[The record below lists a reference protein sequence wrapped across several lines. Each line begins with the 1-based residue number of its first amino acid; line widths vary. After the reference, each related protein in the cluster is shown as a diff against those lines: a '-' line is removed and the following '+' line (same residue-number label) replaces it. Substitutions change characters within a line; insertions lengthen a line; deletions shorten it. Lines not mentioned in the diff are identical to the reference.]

1 MRIHARLALLSF
13 AVSLVALGAVTLL
26 WNAELH
32 RERRRELDDRVLDQ
46 ARVLAAL
53 LPSDGDSVL
62 ADPARLRAEC
72 DRLVRLLHR
81 ETGMRLTVI
90 DAEGVVLAESDVAAA
105 DVEGM
110 ENHRERPE
118 ILAALE
124 RGVGRSSRPSPT
136 LKTPMAYVAVRWG
149 PAARPLGTARAALP
163 MTRVIAEQ
171 NRGLGRLITVVL
183 GALGFSALL
192 GYVAARR
199 ITRPVAQVS
208 AETRLIAEGALDR
221 RVEPRG
227 TAEVHELALA
237 VNHLADSLRHEIL
250 AVEVERLRLER
261 LLQGMPDGILA
272 LDAGGRITLANAAA
286 RNLLGTGDDVV
297 GKTPVE
303 AVRSAELQQ
312 AVDRVLT
319 EDRAETVELRVL
331 EPERRTLSVTLV
343 PLESGIVIVLHDV
356 TRLRRLESAR
366 REMVANIG
374 HELRTPLSA
383 ILGYLETLEHAED
396 LSPEDR
402 ARFLAV
408 ISRNGRRLERLV
420 RDLSRLSE
428 LESAQAK
435 LTLEPLAVD
444 ALLAQVVETLG
455 PRAEDRGVH
464 LEKEPATSLPD
475 VLADRHGLE
484 TVLLNLLDNAVRVS
498 PPGSI
503 VRVRALRRNGFV
515 RFEVLDHGPGVP
527 RDLRERVFERFYRI
541 DTGRSSEEGGSGLGL
556 AIVKH
561 TILLHGGDV
570 GVEDAP
576 EGGALFHFTLPATLS
591 GV

>member
-1 MRIHARLALLSF
+1 MRIHTRLAWLSF
-13 AVSLVALGAVTLL
+13 AVSLLALGAVTLL

-32 RERRRELDDRVLDQ
+32 RERRQELDERVLDQ

-53 LPSDGDSVL
+53 LPAAGDSVL
-62 ADPARLRAEC
+62 ADPPRLRDAC

-90 DAEGVVLAESDVAAA
+90 DTAGIVLAESGLAPS
-105 DVEGM
+105 DVEAM

-118 ILAALE
+118 IRAALE
-124 RGVGRSSRPSPT
+124 AGVGRSSRPSPT

-149 PAARPLGTARAALP
+149 PAARPLGVARAALP
-163 MTRVIAEQ
+163 MTRVIAEE
-171 NRGLGRLITVVL
+171 NRGRGRLLAVVL
-183 GALGFSALL
+183 GALGFAAIL

-199 ITRPVAQVS
+199 ITRPVARLS
-208 AETRLIAEGALDR
+208 AETRRIAEGALDR
-221 RVEPRG
+221 RVEPAG
-227 TAEVHELALA
+227 TAEVQDLALA
-237 VNHLADSLRHEIL
+237 VNHLADSLRHELL
-250 AVEVERLRLER
+250 AVEIERLRLEH
-261 LLQGMPDGILA
+261 LLRGMPDGILA
-272 LDAGGRITLANAAA
+272 LDAGGRITLANPAA
-286 RNLLGTGDDVV
+286 RSLLATGDDLV

-312 AVDRVLT
+312 AVDRVLA
-319 EDRAETVELRVL
+319 EDRAESVELRVL
-331 EPERRTLSVTLV
+331 EPERRTLHVTLV
-343 PLESGIVIVLHDV
+343 PRESGMVVVLQEV
-356 TRLRRLESAR
+356 SRLRRLEAAR

-396 LSPEDR
+396 LSPEER
-402 ARFLAV
+402 ARFLGV
-408 ISRNGRRLERLV
+408 IARNARRLERLV

-428 LESAQAK
+428 LESAQAR
-435 LTLEPLAVD
+435 LALEPLAVEGVLD
-444 ALLAQVVETLG
+444 QALETLA
-455 PRAEDRGVH
+455 PRAEERGLR
-464 LEKEPATSLPD
+464 LEKETAAALPA

-498 PPGSI
+498 PQGSV
-503 VRVRALRRNGFV
+503 VRVRALSRDRAV

-541 DTGRSSEEGGSGLGL
+541 DSGRSSEEGGSGLGL

-561 TILLHGGDV
+561 LVLLHGGEV

-576 EGGALFHFTLPATLS
+576 EGGALFHFTLPTAQVS
-591 GV
+591 S

>member
-53 LPSDGDSVL
+53 LPAAGDSVL
-62 ADPARLRAEC
+62 ADPARLRGTC
-72 DRLVRLLHR
+72 DRLVRVLHR

-90 DAEGVVLAESDVAAA
+90 DADGVVLAESGVAAA

-118 ILAALE
+118 IRAAQE
-124 RGVGRSSRPSPT
+124 VGVGRATRQSPT

-149 PAARPLGTARAALP
+149 PAARPLGAARAALP

-171 NRGLGRLITVVL
+171 NRGLGRLLAVVL

-192 GYVAARR
+192 GTVAARR

-227 TAEVHELALA
+227 SAEVHELALA

-272 LDAGGRITLANAAA
+272 LDAAGRITLANPAA

-303 AVRSAELQQ
+303 AVRSAE
-312 AVDRVLT
+312 AAAGGGSRSGAGSRRDRRASGAGAGT
-319 EDRAETVELRVL
+319 PFAERDPGAAGERDGDRA
-331 EPERRTLSVTLV
+331 
-343 PLESGIVIVLHDV
+343 
-356 TRLRRLESAR
+356 A
-366 REMVANIG
+366 
-374 HELRTPLSA
+374 
-383 ILGYLETLEHAED
+383 
-396 LSPEDR
+396 
-402 ARFLAV
+402 
-408 ISRNGRRLERLV
+408 
-420 RDLSRLSE
+420 
-428 LESAQAK
+428 
-435 LTLEPLAVD
+435 
-444 ALLAQVVETLG
+444 
-455 PRAEDRGVH
+455 
-464 LEKEPATSLPD
+464 
-475 VLADRHGLE
+475 
-484 TVLLNLLDNAVRVS
+484 
-498 PPGSI
+498 
-503 VRVRALRRNGFV
+503 
-515 RFEVLDHGPGVP
+515 
-527 RDLRERVFERFYRI
+527 
-541 DTGRSSEEGGSGLGL
+541 
-556 AIVKH
+556 
-561 TILLHGGDV
+561 
-570 GVEDAP
+570 
-576 EGGALFHFTLPATLS
+576 
-591 GV
+591 